1 MRYRAIT
8 LRMAAAAFGFFAC
21 TAYAATETTTFN
33 VQIVIQSAC
42 TLSATT
48 LDFGSSGVL
57 SANVDSTNTITVTC
71 NNGLP
76 WSISLNEGTG
86 SGATLAVRKMTGPA
100 SATVDYTI
108 YRDPSRT
115 EVWGDGVSSTF
126 TVSGTGT
133 GTGQAQT
140 GYGRVPS
147 QSTPAAGTYTDTITA
162 TVTF

>member
-1 MRYRAIT
+1 MPLAVAT
-8 LRMAAAAFGFFAC
+8 AALGFIACAAYG
-21 TAYAATETTTFN
+21 ATTTTTFN

-57 SANVDSTNTITVTC
+57 SANVDSTNTVTVTC
-71 NNGLP
+71 NAGLP
-76 WSISLNEGTG
+76 WSISLNAG
-86 SGATLAVRKMTGPA
+86 SGAGATMAVRKMTGTA

-108 YRDPSRT
+108 YRDTART
-115 EVWGDGVSSTF
+115 EVWGDGTTSTF

-140 GYGRVPS
+140 GYGRVPP